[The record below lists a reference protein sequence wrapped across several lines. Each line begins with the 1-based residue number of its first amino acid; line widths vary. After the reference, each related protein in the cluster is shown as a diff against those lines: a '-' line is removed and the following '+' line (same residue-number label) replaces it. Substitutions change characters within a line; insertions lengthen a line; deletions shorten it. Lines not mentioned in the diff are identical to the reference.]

1 MFKIPELQAGMFVI
15 GLTGGIGTG
24 KSQIAS
30 ILEEL
35 GAAAINADLLGHEAY
50 LPNTETWR
58 TIVDTFGSGVLSS
71 GGGVDRKKL
80 GAIVFGDPGQL
91 ERLNAIMFPRIY
103 EMIEER
109 LAAFEGEGYQAGVVE
124 AALFLEAGWDPLAT
138 EIWVAASSEETVV
151 ERLKARNNLGEE
163 AIRARIAS
171 QMPQDE
177 RIVRGDAVI
186 ENNGGMDELR
196 SRVER
201 LWQSRVHARLE
212 STGKV

>member
-1 MFKIPELQAGMFVI
+1 MFVI

-24 KSQIAS
+24 KSQVAA

-50 LPNTETWR
+50 LPNTDTWQ
-58 TIVDTFGSGVLSS
+58 TIIDTFGRDVLSPS
-71 GGGVDRKKL
+71 GEVDRNKL
-80 GAIVFGDPGQL
+80 GAIVFGDPKQL

-109 LAAFEGEGYQAGVVE
+109 LARLDKDGYQEAVVE

-138 EIWVAASSEETVV
+138 EIWVTASTEDVVV
-151 ERLKARNNLGEE
+151 ERLKSRNNLSEE

-177 RIVRGDAVI
+177 RTARGDIVI
-186 ENNGGMDELR
+186 ENNGDLDELG
-196 SRVER
+196 SRVEH
-201 LWQSRVHARLE
+201 LWETRVRSREETTTQA
-212 STGKV
+212 